1 MSDSKRKIYQR
12 PVITRVNFEDK
23 GLVNF
28 AVCRTQT
35 QLERDADS
43 CCNILPHND
52 YNFSNL
58 DPS

>member
-1 MSDSKRKIYQR
+1 MSEPKRKPYQR
-12 PVITRVNFEDK
+12 PAITKVNFEDK

-28 AVCRTQT
+28 AVCRKQA

-43 CCNILPHND
+43 CCTILPFNEHN
-52 YNFSNL
+52 YSNP